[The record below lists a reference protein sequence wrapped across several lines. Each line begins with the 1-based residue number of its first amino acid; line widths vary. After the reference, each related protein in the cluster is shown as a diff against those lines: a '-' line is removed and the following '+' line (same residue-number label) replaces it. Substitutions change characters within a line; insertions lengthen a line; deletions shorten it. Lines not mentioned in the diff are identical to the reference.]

1 MLLLT
6 THLYFAWSVRFRLVM
21 VREDVA
27 LASFPVSVIVILEL
41 DAGSSRVPSLL
52 SHSTLDFGLP
62 SYRQLRVT
70 FSPSVLVSVDGELK
84 ILAGSVNERWLLLC

>member
-1 MLLLT
+1 
-6 THLYFAWSVRFRLVM
+6 M